1 MYLERCMNSAYNSNN
16 LERCMNSAY
25 IKVVSSI
32 IFDFGFVCC
41 WFYPFWFFEFSVV
54 IRFIIDDSFNRVAV
68 AQVFICTPSD
78 PQERPRGFRLYPP
91 SDHTTFHL
99 FLDSSFIIILVGC
112 ECITVP
118 FSLSISFVLF
128 VLSLSVFIL
137 LTSFCIGM

>member
-1 MYLERCMNSAYNSNN
+1 MNSVYSSNN

-54 IRFIIDDSFNRVAV
+54 IRFIIDDSINRVAV

-78 PQERPRGFRLYPP
+78 PQERPRGF
-91 SDHTTFHL
+91 
-99 FLDSSFIIILVGC
+99 LDSSFIIVILVGC
-112 ECITVP
+112 VIRTHRKTNALQLHSTFLFHYPSACL
-118 FSLSISFVLF
+118 FRSYFLFCFDF
-128 VLSLSVFIL
+128 VLSLSVF
-137 LTSFCIGM
+137 CIGM